1 MSLKTDAEI
10 DKNIFLSKNQIGP
23 LMKSV
28 KMVSVREE
36 QCFCAQE
43 LSKKFV
49 NWENK
54 EEIATS
60 PTGSCYY
67 GNSLFMGP
75 QTRCSEHLLCVS

>member
-1 MSLKTDAEI
+1 MSFKTEI
-10 DKNIFLSKNQIGP
+10 DKDIFLSKNQIDP

-36 QCFCAQE
+36 QCFCAQKSSKE
-43 LSKKFV
+43 LV
-49 NWENK
+49 DQENK

-67 GNSLFMGP
+67 GNSLFMSP